1 MTLITTGNGTERDTR
16 MSAKNNNRLWAVSMI
31 AIGVATLLLLGMR
44 LAAGSVPDLALR
56 LLGVIELLALPVL
69 AFTTVRKLTRKN

>member
-1 MTLITTGNGTERDTR
+1 
-16 MSAKNNNRLWAVSMI
+16 MSAKNNNRLWAVSLI
-31 AIGVATLLLLGMR
+31 AIGVAALLLLGMR

-56 LLGVIELLALPVL
+56 VLGAIELLALPVL

>member
-1 MTLITTGNGTERDTR
+1 MITTGNGTERGTK
-16 MSAKNNNRLWAVSMI
+16 MSAKNNNRLWAVSLI
-31 AIGVATLLLLGMR
+31 AIGVAALLLLGMR

-56 LLGVIELLALPVL
+56 VLGAIELLALPVL

>member
-1 MTLITTGNGTERDTR
+1 
-16 MSAKNNNRLWAVSMI
+16 MSAKNNNRLWAVSLI
-31 AIGVATLLLLGMR
+31 AIGVATLLLLGMH